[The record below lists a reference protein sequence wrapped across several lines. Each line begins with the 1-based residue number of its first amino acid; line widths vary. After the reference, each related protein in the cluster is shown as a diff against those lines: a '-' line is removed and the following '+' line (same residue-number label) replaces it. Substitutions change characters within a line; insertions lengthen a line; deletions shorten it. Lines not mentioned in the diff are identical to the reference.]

1 MRGIIVVDAS
11 AVLEALLDADRHP
24 WITEA
29 VADEACRLLVPHLCD
44 VEVVSA
50 LRRVTGRA
58 GTPELAES
66 VLRVYLALPLERLPH
81 LPLLERILELRD
93 NFSAYDAAYVALA
106 EATEAPLYTADAR
119 LARAIGEHTEVDVV
133 EV

>member
-29 VADEACRLLVPHLCD
+29 VADEACRILVPHLCD

-58 GTPELAES
+58 GTPVLAES
-66 VLRVYLALPLERLPH
+66 FLRVYSALPLERFPH
-81 LPLLERILELRD
+81 LPLLERILGLRD

-106 EATEAPLYTADAR
+106 EAAEAPLYTADAR
-119 LARAIGEHTEVDVV
+119 LGRAVGEHTGVVVV